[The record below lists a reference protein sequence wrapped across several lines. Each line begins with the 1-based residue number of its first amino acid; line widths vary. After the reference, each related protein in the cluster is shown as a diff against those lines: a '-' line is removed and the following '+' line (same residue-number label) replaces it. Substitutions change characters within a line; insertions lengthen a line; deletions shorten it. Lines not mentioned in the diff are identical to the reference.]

1 MLMTNFEKY
10 KDELIM
16 IALRSANI
24 ALVNGKPTCR
34 NKTICNICAWK
45 DANRCD
51 RARAKWMKQNI

>member
-24 ALVNGKPTCR
+24 ALVNGKPVYC
-34 NKTICNICAWK
+34 NKTICDICAWK
-45 DANRCD
+45 DVNRCD
-51 RARAKWMKQNI
+51 RDRAK